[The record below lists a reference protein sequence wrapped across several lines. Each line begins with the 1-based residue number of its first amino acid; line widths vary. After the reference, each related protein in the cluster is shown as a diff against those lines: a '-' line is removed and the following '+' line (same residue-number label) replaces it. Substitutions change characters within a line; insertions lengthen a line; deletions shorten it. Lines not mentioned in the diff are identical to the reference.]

1 MNSTQQRKAGVVL
14 SYISQFILILSGMVY
29 TPVMLR
35 LLGQSEYGLY
45 QLSYSVVSYLSLLSL
60 GFGSSYMRFHSRYKV
75 ENNGEEIA
83 RLNGMFLTIFLG
95 ISLICILAG
104 AALVLNAGAL
114 LGNGLTEAEVGKS
127 KILMAFMVFNMALS
141 FPNSAIDCTIT
152 AKEQFIFQRSI
163 NVAQAILNPCITL
176 PILIMGYGSVG
187 MVCVST
193 SLTLIKL
200 IINTIFT
207 RRKLYTKFIFRGFRF
222 GLLKEMGAFTFFIF
236 LNMIFT
242 QINHTIDKFL
252 LGRYMSTVA
261 VAVYSVADNL
271 YNMYSQVSTAIS
283 GVFIPKINFLVAE
296 GNNDE
301 QLTDLMIRV
310 GRVQFILVSLI
321 ILGFMGFG
329 KSFIAIWAG
338 SGYEESYRIAMMLM
352 LASSVSLI
360 QNIGIEIQR
369 AKNKHQIRSIVYVII
384 TVANIFISIPCI
396 QIWGISGAALGT
408 AISLVAG
415 TWIFMN
421 YYYQKGLGLNMIRF
435 WKSIAQFIPA
445 LIIPCVISVILK
457 KYVVTKSVI
466 YLGVGAL
473 LYTFIFAIFMWKL
486 AMNNEEKKLIT
497 SVIDRMKKGGKR

>member
-1 MNSTQQRKAGVVL
+1 MNNSQQRKMGVLLSYTTQIVQVL
-14 SYISQFILILSGMVY
+14 SGLIY

-75 ENNGEEIA
+75 ENNNEEVA

-95 ISLICILAG
+95 FSVICMLAG
-104 AALVLNAGAL
+104 IVLVLNAGVL
-114 LGNGLTEAEVGKS
+114 LGNGLTEAEVGKA
-127 KILMAFMVFNMALS
+127 KILMAFMVLNMALS

-163 NVAQAILNPCITL
+163 NIAQAILNPCITL

-193 SLTLIKL
+193 SLTIIKL
-200 IINTIFT
+200 IINVLFT
-207 RRKLYTKFIFRGFRF
+207 KRKLHTEFIFSGFRF
-222 GLLKEMGAFTFFIF
+222 GLLKEMSTFTFFIF

-296 GNNDE
+296 GDNDK

-310 GRVQFILVSLI
+310 GRVQFMLIALI
-321 ILGFMGFG
+321 ILGFVGFG

-338 SGYEESYRIAMMLM
+338 AGYDESYRIALILM

-360 QNIGIEIQR
+360 QNVGIEIQR
-369 AKNKHQIRSIVYVII
+369 AKNKHQIRSIVYTIVA
-384 TVANIFISIPCI
+384 VANIFISIPCI
-396 QIWGISGAALGT
+396 RIWGTSGAALGT
-408 AISLVAG
+408 AISLIAG

-421 YYYQKGLGLNMIRF
+421 YYYQKGLGLNMFCF

-445 LIIPCVISVILK
+445 LIIPCILSIILEK
-457 KYVVTKSVI
+457 FVVLKNVI
-466 YLGVGAL
+466 YVGIGAV
-473 LYTFIFAIFMWKL
+473 LYTIVFVLFIWNL
-486 AMNNEEKKLIT
+486 AMNNDEKKLILNI
-497 SVIDRMKKGGKR
+497 VHKIIRGGKS

>member
-1 MNSTQQRKAGVVL
+1 MSRPA
-14 SYISQFILILSGMVY
+14 S
-29 TPVMLR
+29 LR
-35 LLGQSEYGLY
+35 
-45 QLSYSVVSYLSLLSL
+45 
-60 GFGSSYMRFHSRYKV
+60 
-75 ENNGEEIA
+75 
-83 RLNGMFLTIFLG
+83 
-95 ISLICILAG
+95 
-104 AALVLNAGAL
+104 
-114 LGNGLTEAEVGKS
+114 
-127 KILMAFMVFNMALS
+127 
-141 FPNSAIDCTIT
+141 
-152 AKEQFIFQRSI
+152 
-163 NVAQAILNPCITL
+163 CITRL
-176 PILIMGYGSVG
+176 
-187 MVCVST
+187 
-193 SLTLIKL
+193 
-200 IINTIFT
+200 
-207 RRKLYTKFIFRGFRF
+207 
-222 GLLKEMGAFTFFIF
+222 
-236 LNMIFT
+236 
-242 QINHTIDKFL
+242 
-252 LGRYMSTVA
+252 A

-384 TVANIFISIPCI
+384 AVANIFISIPCI

-421 YYYQKGLGLNMIRF
+421 YYYQRGLGLNMIRF

-445 LIIPCVISVILK
+445 LIIPCVISIILK
-457 KYVVTKSVI
+457 KYVVTKSLI

-473 LYTFIFAIFMWKL
+473 LYTFVFALFMWKL